1 MWGRRYLNRAFFAYL
16 FEHFSDRLVLLL
28 AERDGE
34 VVAAIERYSVSGDI
48 HELDGLDCECK
59 QVWQCEIEL
68 DKSMPI
74 PLGSGK
80 NRRGNALLHLR
91 SP

>member
-1 MWGRRYLNRAFFAYL
+1 AQDQV
-16 FEHFSDRLVLLL
+16 SRLIIHPTAGGKVRG
-28 AERDGE
+28 AHNCGSCDDE

-48 HELDGLDCECK
+48 DDLDGLSCDCQE
-59 QVWQCEIEL
+59 VWKTEVEL
-68 DKSMPI
+68 DQKMPI

-80 NRRGNALLHLR
+80 NRRGDALLHLR